1 MESNSVAS
9 VQYDR
14 WNEDNINMN
23 VEPTQS
29 PAMRIYNRVCNGR
42 MGVVVKT
49 AGALAALVFV
59 YILGYLTGYYVH
71 TCSG

>member
-14 WNEDNINMN
+14 
-23 VEPTQS
+23 VSLSLSLCCTY
-29 PAMRIYNRVCNGR
+29 RIYNRVCNGR